1 MAQVLGHLPPVTDP
15 NVLVGFD
22 TSDDAAI
29 YRLSPDLA
37 AVQTVD
43 LFPPVVD
50 DPYHYGAI
58 AAANSL
64 SDVYAMGGR
73 PVTAL
78 NIICYPGGSL
88 SMEVLTQILK
98 GSSDKIAEAGVSL
111 VGGHTLEDPEPKYG
125 LCVLGVVHPD
135 KIVTN
140 SGSRPGDLLVLTK
153 PLGIGILTT
162 ALKADLLGEDAIA
175 RIVEVMERLNRE
187 AAEAM
192 VEVGVNACTDITGFG
207 LLGHLYEMAHGSG
220 VCARVYA
227 SRVPVLHEVW
237 PLVEERIVPSGTYAN
252 MEYLKDNIRWGEG
265 VSKETQIVLCD
276 AQTSGGLLIS
286 VSREKCDA
294 LLQALESRGVPER
307 AVIGEILDQ
316 PSGVI
321 LVGS

>member
-1 MAQVLGHLPPVTDP
+1 MAQVLGHLPPVADP
-15 NVLVGFD
+15 NVLVSFD
-22 TSDDAAI
+22 TADDAAI

-78 NIICYPGGSL
+78 NIICYPRGSL
-88 SMEVLTQILK
+88 SLEVLTQILK

-125 LCVLGVVHPD
+125 LCVMGLVHPD

-140 SGSRPGDLLVLTK
+140 SGARPGDLLVLTK

-162 ALKADLLGEDAIA
+162 ALKAGLLGEDTIA
-175 RIVEVMERLNRE
+175 RVVEVMERLNRE

-192 VEVGVNACTDITGFG
+192 VEVGVSACTDITGFG
-207 LLGHLYEMAHGSG
+207 LLGHLYEMVQASG
-220 VCARVYA
+220 VGALVRL
-227 SRVPVLHEVW
+227 SQVPILPEVW
-237 PLVEERIVPSGTYAN
+237 PLVEERIVPGGSYAN
-252 MEYLKDNIRWGEG
+252 MEYLKDNIAWGEG
-265 VSKETQIVLCD
+265 LSKEAQIVLCD

-286 VSREKCDA
+286 VPQEKCQS
-294 LLQALESRGVPER
+294 LLLALEKRGVQG
-307 AVIGEILDQ
+307 AVVIGEILAG
-316 PSGVI
+316 PAGVI
-321 LVGS
+321 QVQP

>member
-1 MAQVLGHLPPVTDP
+1 MAQVLGQLPPVTDP

-22 TSDDAAI
+22 TADDAAI
-29 YRLSPDLA
+29 YRLTPDLA

-73 PVTAL
+73 PLTAL

-88 SMEVLTQILK
+88 SMDILAQILK
-98 GSSDKIAEAGVSL
+98 GSNDKIAEAGVSL

-125 LCVLGVVHPD
+125 LCILGVVHPD

-140 SGSRPGDLLVLTK
+140 SGARPGDILVLTK

-175 RIVEVMERLNRE
+175 RVTEVMERLNRE

-192 VEVGVNACTDITGFG
+192 VEIGVNACTDITGFG

-220 VCARVYA
+220 VGARIRA
-227 SRVPVLHEVW
+227 SQVPVMPEVW
-237 PLVEERIVPSGTYAN
+237 PLVEERIVPGGTYAN
-252 MEYLKDNIRWGEG
+252 MEYLKDNIRWHES
-265 VSKETQIVLCD
+265 VSKEAQIVLCD

-286 VSREKCDA
+286 VPKEK
-294 LLQALESRGVPER
+294 LEPLIQALRDRGVPEI
-307 AVIGEILDQ
+307 AVIGEILEG
-316 PSGVI
+316 PAGVI
-321 LVGS
+321 QVER

>member
-15 NVLVGFD
+15 NVLVGYD
-22 TSDDAAI
+22 TADDAAI
-29 YRLSPDLA
+29 YRLTPDIA
-37 AVQTVD
+37 TVQTVD

-64 SDVYAMGGR
+64 SDVYAMGAR

-78 NIICYPGGSL
+78 NIICFPGGSL
-88 SMEVLTQILK
+88 SMDILVQILK
-98 GSSDKIAEAGVSL
+98 GSADKIAEAGVSL

-125 LCVLGVVHPD
+125 LCVMGVVHPD

-140 SGSRPGDLLVLTK
+140 SGARPGDILVLTK

-162 ALKADLLGEDAIA
+162 GLKADQIGEDAIA
-175 RIVEVMERLNRE
+175 RVVEVMERLNRE

-207 LLGHLYEMAHGSG
+207 LMGHMYEMVHGSG
-220 VCARVYA
+220 VGARVRF
-227 SRVPVLHEVW
+227 SQVPVLPEVW
-237 PLVEERIVPSGTYAN
+237 PLVEERIVPGGTYAN
-252 MEYLKDNIRWGEG
+252 MEYLKERLRWNEA
-265 VSKETQIVLCD
+265 VSQEARIVLCD

-286 VSREKCDA
+286 VPRERLDA
-294 LLQALESRGVPER
+294 LLGGLERRRVPDV
-307 AVIGEILDQ
+307 AVIGEILDGPAGIIQ
-316 PSGVI
+316 IEP
-321 LVGS
+321 